1 MITFE
6 KKWTKHYS
14 NGNDY
19 EKYIVKIIGGLLQ
32 NLRRENNHRLDD
44 LAKRIGV
51 PARTVE
57 ENELGRRHFRWYAAF
72 RVLRFY
78 RKTLEIKLVDAIYEE
93 ETTEIKES

>member
-51 PARTVE
+51 PARTGLYCSSMNCVR
-57 ENELGRRHFRWYAAF
+57 LKD
-72 RVLRFY
+72 L
-78 RKTLEIKLVDAIYEE
+78 ICI
-93 ETTEIKES
+93 